1 MEIIVLAAI
10 FAVLAKFFENE
21 STLKSME
28 TFSLIEE
35 WGELEGSP
43 ALDSIGRTETI
54 NFWLNYG
61 KALDKSR

>member
-21 STLKSME
+21 STLASME
-28 TFSLIEE
+28 TFSLLEE
-35 WGELEGSP
+35 WGELESSP
-43 ALDSIGRTETI
+43 ALDSIGRTETM
-54 NFWLNYG
+54 NFWRNYG